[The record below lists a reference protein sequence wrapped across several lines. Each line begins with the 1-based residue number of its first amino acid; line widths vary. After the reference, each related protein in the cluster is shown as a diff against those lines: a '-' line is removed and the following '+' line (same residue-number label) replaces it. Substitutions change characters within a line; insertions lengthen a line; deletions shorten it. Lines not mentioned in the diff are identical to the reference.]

1 MGNPTLVISRF
12 PSPALHLEI
21 CEGPEVSLQSRLFRK
36 APLSIQAAHAAQY
49 QKTNPIEKWAEDLD
63 GHISNE
69 DTLMAKQHM
78 KRCSTS
84 LIIKEMQIK
93 TTVQYHLTLIKRA
106 IINKST
112 NNKCSR
118 GCGEKG
124 TLLLHRWWEGKL
136 V

>member
-12 PSPALHLEI
+12 PSPPALHLEI

-84 LIIKEMQIK
+84 LIIREMQIK
-93 TTVQYHLTLIKRA
+93 TTIRYHLTCIRMA
-106 IINKST
+106 IIKNIQIVST
-112 NNKCSR
+112 GQSMKKREPSCTVGGNVN
-118 GCGEKG
+118 
-124 TLLLHRWWEGKL
+124 
-136 V
+136 

>member
-12 PSPALHLEI
+12 PSPPALHLEI

-93 TTVQYHLTLIKRA
+93 TTIKYHLTCIRMA
-106 IINKST
+106 IIKNIQIVST
-112 NNKCSR
+112 GQSMKKREPSCTVGGNVN
-118 GCGEKG
+118 
-124 TLLLHRWWEGKL
+124 
-136 V
+136 